1 MIDSQNS
8 RSSDSFAANASNA
21 SGASEYVA
29 GTCNIGPD
37 EIKRRKTFAIA
48 GFVFFLVSLIGAFSP
63 HATHT
68 TRLGVAIPAM
78 LFATGF
84 VQARKKFCLAFGFAG
99 TFNFSKV
106 GQINKVATAEERKAD
121 RITAA
126 KILIQS
132 LLIAAILTGVVEALP
147 LRK

>member
-1 MIDSQNS
+1 M
-8 RSSDSFAANASNA
+8 
-21 SGASEYVA
+21 SEYQP

-48 GFVFFLVSLIGAFSP
+48 GFVFFLVSLIGAFGP
-63 HATHT
+63 HATRI
-68 TRLGVAIPAM
+68 TRLGVAVPAI
-78 LFATGF
+78 LFATGL

-106 GQINKVATAEERKAD
+106 GQVNKVLSPEERKAD
-121 RITAA
+121 RVTAA
-126 KILIQS
+126 KILLES
-132 LLIAAILTGVVEALP
+132 LLIAALMTGAVQLIP

>member
-1 MIDSQNS
+1 M
-8 RSSDSFAANASNA
+8 
-21 SGASEYVA
+21 SEYTP

-48 GFVFFLVSLIGAFSP
+48 GFVFFLISLFGALGP
-63 HATHT
+63 HATHL
-68 TRLGVAIPAM
+68 TRLGVAIPAI
-78 LFATGF
+78 LFATGL

-106 GQINKVATAEERKAD
+106 GKINKVASAQERSAD
-121 RITAA
+121 RATAL
-126 KILIQS
+126 KILLHS
-132 LLIAAILTGVVEALP
+132 LLIAAAMTGIVELLP